1 MSSSD
6 IINLVIAI
14 VSIIPTLVSVVI
26 LVVNIIKNKNWKL
39 MMAIADEA
47 MKTVEEYSKLHPG
60 MSSDDKLNMAI
71 ESVKSGLAIAG
82 IKVDAAAIKRVV
94 GYIKQSIDWF
104 NNMKK

>member
-14 VSIIPTLVSVVI
+14 VSVIPTIVSAVI
-26 LVVNIIKNKNWKL
+26 LIVNIIKTKNWKL

-60 MSSDDKLNMAI
+60 MTSDEKLEMAI
-71 ESVKSGLAIAG
+71 EAVKSGLAVAG
-82 IKVDAAAIKRVV
+82 IKVDADAIKRIVE
-94 GYIKQSIDWF
+94 YIKESIGWF
-104 NNMKK
+104 NDMNK

>member
-14 VSIIPTLVSVVI
+14 VSVIPTLVSVII

-39 MMAIADEA
+39 MMAMADEA

-60 MSSDDKLNMAI
+60 MSSEDKLNMAI

-82 IKVDAAAIKRVV
+82 IKIDADAIKRIVE
-94 GYIKQSIDWF
+94 YIKQSIGWF
-104 NNMKK
+104 NDMQK